1 LLCRTTDGDTLRQVM
16 ALLGRVM
23 QYLFIVTLL
32 LLLLLLQF
40 ITSLF
45 QLCAQER

>member
-16 ALLGRVM
+16 ALLGCVM
-23 QYLFIVTLL
+23 QYLFIVTL